1 MVSLFSLWLPILL
14 SAVAVWIISFI
25 VWVVLPH
32 HKSDYKKVA
41 NEDAARDALKGLK
54 PGLYNV
60 PHVTAR
66 SDLQK
71 PEVQKIFNDGPNGFL
86 TILPNGI
93 PTMGKSMI
101 LSFIF
106 YLAVSF
112 MVGYV
117 VRITVPAGADYL
129 LVFRIAGTVAWLAYG
144 FGLIQEA
151 VWFGRPWSA
160 IFKNLF
166 DALLYGLV
174 TARFFGWLWP

>member
-71 PEVQKIFNDGPNGFL
+71 PEVQKLFNDGPNGFL
-86 TILPNGI
+86 TILPNG
-93 PTMGKSMI
+93 S
-101 LSFIF
+101 
-106 YLAVSF
+106 
-112 MVGYV
+112 
-117 VRITVPAGADYL
+117 
-129 LVFRIAGTVAWLAYG
+129 
-144 FGLIQEA
+144 Q
-151 VWFGRPWSA
+151 PWV
-160 IFKNLF
+160 K
-166 DALLYGLV
+166 V
-174 TARFFGWLWP
+174 